1 MKENYEIQNNVP
13 EKSSLICDDDD
24 DDIVCRWVGCILC
37 PSTAIHQGDS
47 GIRSG
52 IGHQSGKETKTENIL
67 VHHNKILDGG
77 QKCFFYEPLRK
88 SGCHIRGNFG
98 PFWVIFGP
106 F

>member
-13 EKSSLICDDDD
+13 EKSSLICDD

-77 QKCFFYEPLRK
+77 QKCFFL
-88 SGCHIRGNFG
+88 
-98 PFWVIFGP
+98 
-106 F
+106 